1 VLRARSTAMAT
12 EFDAV
17 ENAGEL
23 NDKVDCVIIWCLKL
37 VPHELLRA
45 VWCHV
50 SWWVLC
56 HYRAGGEDQCSPV
69 GCLGFLRISGIMTI
83 RPT

>member
-1 VLRARSTAMAT
+1 MAT

-23 NDKVDCVIIWCLKL
+23 NDNVDCVIIWCLKS
-37 VPHELLRA
+37 VPHYPLRA
-45 VWCHV
+45 VLCHA
-50 SWWVLC
+50 SRRVLY

-69 GCLGFLRISGIMTI
+69 GCLGFLRISGIMTF